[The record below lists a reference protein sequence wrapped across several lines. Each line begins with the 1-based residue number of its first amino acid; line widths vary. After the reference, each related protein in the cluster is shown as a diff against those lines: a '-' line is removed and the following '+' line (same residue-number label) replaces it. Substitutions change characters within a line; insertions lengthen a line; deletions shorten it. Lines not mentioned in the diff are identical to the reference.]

1 MGLAR
6 RVERAVFGIRKP
18 LKIAVMGCVVNGPGE
33 ARDCDVGIAG
43 GKGKCVLF
51 RRGEPVGT
59 VRAEEAEA
67 AFLQAVRACLD
78 EDGGAPSANVVK
90 EANKT
95 AVNGAKEANKTS
107 VNGAEEAN

>member
-1 MGLAR
+1 M
-6 RVERAVFGIRKP
+6 RAVFGIRKP

-59 VRAEEAEA
+59 VAR
-67 AFLQAVRACLD
+67 
-78 EDGGAPSANVVK
+78 GGGGSGLPASRPRLSGRGR
-90 EANKT
+90 
-95 AVNGAKEANKTS
+95 GARRPPT
-107 VNGAEEAN
+107 